1 MHACSSIN
9 LLQRIPSIALKQSTA
24 VPVVSTSMEE
34 FEYNRFDLFYLTG
47 SKVSFSPALL
57 TFGPSN
63 SCGKKKSGTICM
75 AKFLLKVDF
84 NCSEG
89 GSPLWIRRQQMPV
102 WSFTTDPFEREL
114 IFRSSYIKEAKCQ
127 QKYWFKPCESI
138 WECNTFLLLLSEP
151 PKKGLV

>member
-47 SKVSFSPALL
+47 SKVSFFPALL

-63 SCGKKKSGTICM
+63 CCDKKKSRTICM

-84 NCSEG
+84 KTASRGELSGRSETVV
-89 GSPLWIRRQQMPV
+89 SVLR
-102 WSFTTDPFEREL
+102 
-114 IFRSSYIKEAKCQ
+114 
-127 QKYWFKPCESI
+127 
-138 WECNTFLLLLSEP
+138 
-151 PKKGLV
+151 